1 MFDLPEGL
9 GQLIIL
15 LAFLIPPL
23 VAVLKGLLKLSKRAA
38 SVAVIVL
45 CIIAAAV
52 GGILTGNIEAG
63 EAIRTV
69 VAEVLEISVWVLIV
83 AFGLYKMIYQS
94 LGLEEWIVH
103 KTGGN
108 ID

>member
-9 GQLIIL
+9 DQLIIL

-23 VAVLKGLLKLSKRAA
+23 VAVLKGLLKLSKRGA
-38 SVAVIVL
+38 SIAVIIL

-52 GGILTGNIEAG
+52 GGVLTGTIETG
-63 EAIRTV
+63 EAIRTMV
-69 VAEVLEISVWVLIV
+69 TEVLEISVWVLVV

-94 LGLEEWIVH
+94 LGLEEWIVN
-103 KTGGN
+103 KTGGSV
-108 ID
+108 D